1 MKFQQMRYREE
12 QADWFGKRGLNWWIS
27 SVVFIDKNSKELE
40 VQSRAHLFDIC
51 TQDWH
56 AVTSILEDL
65 LDYLKSTSPLI
76 SQVYLRSDEAGC
88 FDNNLLITALPSMA
102 ERTGIIVNCLD
113 HSEPQHGKNICDR
126 ILCPMKAAIRTF

>member
-1 MKFQQMRYREE
+1 M
-12 QADWFGKRGLNWWIS
+12 ALSWHIS

-40 VQSRAHLFDIC
+40 VQSRAHLFDLC

-65 LDYLKSTSPLI
+65 LDYLKSTRPLI

-88 FDNNLLITALPSMA
+88 LIAALPSMA
-102 ERTGIIVNCLD
+102 ERTGIIVNRLD